1 MDFKV
6 YGVASYSSD
15 IDLLRDYY
23 SDEYID
29 LLLKP
34 DGDMLVSVIDC
45 ESLDDAKEVLL
56 LESARWLN
64 NLISD
69 TDKVN
74 FDKIVSLSD
83 KGVLKGVAL
92 DDNCYLND
100 FRLTDRECRMDLKLD
115 TNYTIR
121 YAIVE
126 AMYCFNSNEY

>member
-69 TDKVN
+69 TDKVT

-126 AMYCFNSNEY
+126 AMYCFNSAEY

>member
-6 YGVASYSSD
+6 YGVASYSTD

-69 TDKVN
+69 TDKVT

-126 AMYCFNSNEY
+126 AMYCFNSAEY

>member
-69 TDKVN
+69 TDKVT

-83 KGVLKGVAL
+83 KGVLKGIAL

>member
-69 TDKVN
+69 TDKVT

-115 TNYTIR
+115 TSYTIR

-126 AMYCFNSNEY
+126 AMYCFNSAEY

>member
-83 KGVLKGVAL
+83 KGILKGVAL

-126 AMYCFNSNEY
+126 AMYCFNSAEY

>member
-83 KGVLKGVAL
+83 KGILKGVAL

>member
-83 KGVLKGVAL
+83 KGILKGVAL

-100 FRLTDRECRMDLKLD
+100 FRLTDRECRMDLKSD